1 MGALCGSM
9 NDRIDNPMDVWLF
22 AGSSGI
28 MALSVDRNGE
38 RLPGEH
44 GPWAR
49 IRALTLEHADEAEA
63 RALIWQQGFC
73 CFDAS
78 PSDAEAA
85 IRCEADP

>member
-22 AGSSGI
+22 DGSSGI
-28 MALSVDRNGE
+28 MALSVDRDGE
-38 RLPGEH
+38 RLPGKH

-63 RALIWQQGFC
+63 RALIWQHGFC

-85 IRCEADP
+85 YPMRS